1 MRIDWHEAK
10 RDANLAKHGIDFADI
25 APVFASRMLVSVD
38 TRQDYGETRY
48 VGIGMVNGR
57 EVTVVWAEH
66 RNVRWIIS
74 ARRAHAKERQ
84 QYHAAP

>member
-1 MRIDWHEAK
+1 
-10 RDANLAKHGIDFADI
+10 
-25 APVFASRMLVSVD
+25 
-38 TRQDYGETRY
+38 
-48 VGIGMVNGR
+48 MVNGR

>member
-38 TRQDYGETRY
+38 TRQDYGETL
-48 VGIGMVNGR
+48 
-57 EVTVVWAEH
+57 A
-66 RNVRWIIS
+66 S
-74 ARRAHAKERQ
+74 AW
-84 QYHAAP
+84 